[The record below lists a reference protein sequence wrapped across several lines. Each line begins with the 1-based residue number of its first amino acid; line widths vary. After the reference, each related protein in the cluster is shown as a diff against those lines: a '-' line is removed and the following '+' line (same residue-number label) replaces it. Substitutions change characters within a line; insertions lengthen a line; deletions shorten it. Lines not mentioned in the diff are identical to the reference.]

1 MSVDRLDLGDH
12 VCWTF
17 DDDTERLAGMA
28 RFVTAALGS
37 GHRVLYATAS
47 LTPERLLTDLRA
59 GGVEVEAAAARGQL
73 RVRPVAEFYPTGTGL
88 DSRQA
93 IGRLTVE
100 VDQAIAGGYRGARI
114 IVDMAWA
121 RAAGVDLD
129 QLIRYEEL
137 VNTLFAGG
145 AAVGLCLYDRR
156 LFAAAELHRVGTA
169 HPGTT
174 WVEDDSAW
182 VPLLRMHTIADPP
195 ELRLVGEVDMSNS
208 RAFAPVLTAMGGTP
222 DLARPPLVIDASE
235 LRFADVSAAG
245 LLVRAA
251 SAAPAGVQ
259 VRGCRPA
266 VARTLEC
273 VGARDVPGMAV
284 TEAPA

>member
-17 DDDTERLAGMA
+17 DDDGERLDGMA
-28 RFVTAALGS
+28 RFVTAAFGS

-47 LTPERLLTDLRA
+47 LPPEILLAALQVR
-59 GGVEVEAAAARGQL
+59 GVEVEAATARGQL
-73 RVRPVAEFYPTGTGL
+73 RVWPAEQLYPTGAGF
-88 DSRQA
+88 DSQAA
-93 IGRLTVE
+93 IGRLALE
-100 VDQAIAGGYRGARI
+100 VDQALAEGYRGAGI
-114 IVDMAWA
+114 IVDMAWV
-121 RAAGVDLD
+121 RAAAVDVER
-129 QLIRYEEL
+129 LIRYEER

-145 AAVGLCLYDRR
+145 PALGLCLYDRR
-156 LFAAAELHRVGTA
+156 LFPAADLHRVGTA

-182 VPLLRMHTIADPP
+182 VPLLRMHTTFDPP
-195 ELRLVGEVDMSNS
+195 ALRLVGEVDMSNH
-208 RAFAPVLTAMGGTP
+208 RAFAPVLTAMRATP
-222 DLARPPLVIDASE
+222 NLERPPLVIDASE
-235 LRFADVSAAG
+235 LTFADASAAG

-251 SAAPAGVQ
+251 RTAPAGLQ
-259 VRGCRPA
+259 VRGCSPA

-273 VGARDVPGMAV
+273 VGAREVPGMAV